1 MNELKNLTEILLDS
15 YAHLVKGISVILPLI
30 FAGLLLFLVGWLT
43 ARLLSW
49 LIVRSLRLL
58 RFDKM
63 MNQLKADEF
72 LERIKWNRSPSEI
85 VGKLFY
91 WLIML
96 LLFVGFSDALGMDM
110 VSEKIGDLI
119 NYIPNLIIAALIL
132 IVGLYLAGRLQALV
146 QTTMSSH
153 GVKAGNFISNLLFY
167 LLTLFVVLTA
177 LEQLQFN
184 IDLLTANVMIL
195 LGGIALAFAIG
206 YGLAAK
212 EIFPHII
219 SSYYNKSLFHVGDR
233 IRLADTEG
241 VILELTNLSV
251 VIATAE
257 GKRYIPAKK
266 LITEEVE
273 ILTQQ

>member
-15 YAHLVKGISVILPLI
+15 YTHLIEGISVTLPLL
-30 FAGLLLFLVGWLT
+30 FAGLVLFLLGWLV
-43 ARLLSW
+43 ARLLAW
-49 LIVRSLRLL
+49 LVVRSLRLL

-63 MNQLKADEF
+63 MSQLRVDEF
-72 LERIKWNRSPSEI
+72 LKRLKWNRSPSEI
-85 VGKLFY
+85 VGKLLY
-91 WLIML
+91 WVIML
-96 LLFVGFSDALGMDM
+96 LLFVGFSDALGMNM
-110 VSEKIGDLI
+110 VSKKIGDLI

-132 IVGLYLAGRLQALV
+132 IVGLYLAGRLQSFI
-146 QTTMSSH
+146 QTTLSSH
-153 GVKAGNFISNLLFY
+153 GVKAGKFISNLLFY
-167 LLTLFVVLTA
+167 LLSLFVVLTA

-195 LGGIALAFAIG
+195 LGGVALAFAIG

-219 SSYYNKSLFHVGDR
+219 SSYYNKNLFHIGDH

-241 VILELTNLSV
+241 VIVEMTNLSV

-273 ILTQQ
+273 VLTKA